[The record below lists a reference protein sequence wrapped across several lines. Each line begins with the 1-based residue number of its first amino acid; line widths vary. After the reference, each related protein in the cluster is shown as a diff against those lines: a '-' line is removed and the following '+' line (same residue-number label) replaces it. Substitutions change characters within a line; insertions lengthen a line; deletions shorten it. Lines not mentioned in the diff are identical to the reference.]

1 MMLGPLKKRFDPAML
16 WALVH
21 SVGFFPPGQMVQ
33 LDDGATA
40 VVLAPNGTDLA
51 RPHVRVILSASGE
64 RLAQD
69 KPLEYRP
76 LPAERSVRR
85 ALKAEEYP
93 MADEERAA

>member
-1 MMLGPLKKRFDPAML
+1 MPHNVIMRESLAGIFAGLDVAGKL
-16 WALVH
+16 ALYQRD
-21 SVGFFPPGQMVQ
+21 GN
-33 LDDGATA
+33 DGATA